1 MKNTE
6 NYPQLCL
13 KIIEETLRWAHND
26 RNFSINHDY
35 KFMHHLG
42 QIIMNIQQKIEE

>member
-1 MKNTE
+1 MKNIE
-6 NYPQLCL
+6 NYPQLYL

-26 RNFSINHDY
+26 RNFSSSHDY

-42 QIIMNIQQKIEE
+42 NIIMDIQQKIEK

>member
-6 NYPQLCL
+6 SYYQLYL

-26 RNFSINHDY
+26 RNFSRNHDY
-35 KFMHHLG
+35 RFMHHLG
-42 QIIMNIQQKIEE
+42 QIIMNIQQNIEE